1 MSGANADAE
10 RGRTGAGNAGDGE
23 PEGQQRVSQAP
34 ASTEAQ
40 PDPLQP
46 PLVLI
51 AEDEEPIAEA
61 IALIVEDA
69 GYTPLVAAHGK
80 QALELARLRH
90 PALVITDLMMP
101 QMDGTQLIANLRA
114 DAEANGHAPPP
125 IILMTAAGMKRAQ
138 EADAN
143 ALLRKPFELD
153 ELEELLF
160 RFLGPPPLSTS

>member
-1 MSGANADAE
+1 
-10 RGRTGAGNAGDGE
+10 
-23 PEGQQRVSQAP
+23 
-34 ASTEAQ
+34 
-40 PDPLQP
+40 
-46 PLVLI
+46 LI

-80 QALELARLRH
+80 QALELARLRR

-101 QMDGTQLIANLRA
+101 QMDGTELIATLRA
-114 DAEANGHAPPP
+114 DAAADAHAPPP

-138 EADAN
+138 EAGAN

-153 ELEELLF
+153 DLEALLF
-160 RFLGPPPLSTS
+160 RFLGPPPQSST